1 MAPRASDGIAIVGI
15 GCRFPGGAD
24 GPDAFWKLLKDGFNA
39 VKEIPPSRAGF
50 NELFDADPKKPGRTY
65 SRWGGLLERIDLF
78 DAQFF
83 GISPREA
90 VHIDPQHRLLLEL
103 VWEACEDA
111 GIPPPKLAGSRT
123 SVFIGISTHDYGD
136 MQMYP
141 QHRGEIDM
149 HTNSGTAT
157 SIAANRISYLYDLR
171 GPSVAIDTAC
181 SSSLSA
187 VHFACQSLRN
197 GDCTVAVAGGVQ
209 LLLAPELSIGF
220 CKASMLS
227 KDGEC
232 RAFDASANG
241 YVRSEGAGVVLLKP
255 LKDALA
261 AGDPIYA
268 VIRATAVN
276 QDGHTNGMTVPSPIA
291 QQAMIEEALG
301 KAGIEPRDVQY
312 IETHGT
318 GTQVGDP
325 IEASAIGA
333 AMKKGR
339 DKDILCAIGSVKTNL
354 GHLEAASGMPGLIKV
369 ALALRHRQLPASL
382 HFHEANPAIDLSA
395 LKLRV
400 VTELEPWPGSEG
412 LPVAGINSFG
422 FGGANAHV
430 ILEGVPQPE
439 AAKTEEAG
447 IARLLAVSAKS
458 PEALKALAIAYA
470 DDLRSAGD
478 VGPALRDICYTAAEH
493 RAHQDCRLAI
503 TCTSK
508 EDLAA
513 SLEDYI
519 SGTAS
524 PKVVHGL
531 VQAAPGA
538 KLAFVFAGMGPQW
551 WGMGRQLR
559 ATEPVFRATLE
570 RCDEILRPYAGWSLL
585 EEFSRDEATSRVAS
599 PELAQVTNF
608 AIQVALSDLWA
619 SRGIRPD
626 AVIGHSGGAMAA
638 AYIAGVHSLED
649 ALRLSF
655 HRSRLQGRPTN
666 SGGMLAVG
674 APFEE
679 IKPMLAGKEHLVS
692 LAAVN
697 GPSAITLAGDRDA
710 IDELHA
716 ALQEQRIF
724 ARVLA
729 VTIAYHSPAM
739 DKIKAEF
746 LASVPGLKGQPAT
759 IPFLSDTTGT
769 WARGDE
775 CDVNYWWRAIRQPVL
790 FHIGIEEILHAG
802 VTNFVEISPHP
813 VLVSSILEC
822 MKSHAIKGLAIS
834 SIRRMEDERAAM
846 LRSLGALY
854 TIGRTPE
861 WSALRE
867 AGGNLVRLP
876 HYAWQRERHWFEPSA
891 GTLTSTTFIAH
902 KAGDHPLLGARLRSA
917 RPMWENVAGTGATE
931 YLQEHIVQGSPV
943 YPGAAYVEMALAARR
958 SREPESGVAVPTI
971 QIRDIEFLKPLVLNR
986 DNGAAIQF
994 AFDPEGGSFEIFSLS
1009 NADAATWTL
1018 HSRGEAIAKKSGQT
1032 ARVDLEAAQTRIHT
1046 AVDTGNF
1053 YKAMAQRGLD
1063 YGQAFRGIDK
1073 LRAAHGEALGFIALD
1088 SLANGAD
1095 YCVHPALLDAAFQV
1109 IVAAADSDAARRRL
1123 FLPTKIHELSFH
1135 ASPKER
1141 FWVIAKVTE
1150 AAPAAVTAEL
1160 TIVAEDGAVCIA
1172 IEGFTA
1178 RLIDAA
1184 GQGGQDSIDNWL
1196 YDYRWESGA
1205 SLTTKDIVAGHLPSD
1220 AECVTIRA
1228 HADERSLGTGWRS
1241 YYSEVE
1247 GRLNEL
1253 TAAYIAEAAISLDSA
1268 LAGSWRHSLA
1278 TQCLEILNTIKRPEA
1293 ESASSLA
1300 QRLLADFP
1308 RHQLDVELLGVC
1320 GPRLADVVAG
1330 RADGR
1335 DVLFSSTALPIL
1347 ERFYKESP
1355 ASAFYNVLM
1364 SEIVADFASS
1374 FTASRPLR
1382 ILEVGAGT
1390 GGTTSQVL
1398 PLLDPSAT
1406 NYVFSDCSPIFLDR
1420 AQTKFAAE
1428 YPFLSTQL
1436 FDVTKDLALS
1446 GLKAGSFDL
1455 ILAANVLHATPQVAP
1470 CVTHLRELLAP
1481 GGALMLLEI
1490 TRHPLWLDILFG
1502 QMDGW
1507 WKFEDCERRPHHPLM
1522 TGNTWCEVL
1531 AECGFESPMAI
1542 ADSPPGEAAQSIVL
1556 ARRPIEKIATETR
1569 RWIIFADQGG
1579 VGRRL
1584 AAALAQEAIEA
1595 ELIYASNT
1603 ELARWTADTVA
1614 PFNRMCDGIV
1624 HLWSLDAPT
1633 LSDSIGDECSFDEA
1647 VNLGCGSVLS
1657 TLQRVVQG
1665 TPLAERGFVLVTA
1678 GAQAALADDV
1688 PALLQ
1693 TPLWGLGR
1701 VIRKELPGLRCRM
1714 LDLSA
1719 SPSDKEILGLAR
1731 EIASDGDGGDV
1742 WEEEVALRG
1751 GERLVHRL
1759 RPITLEGIAA
1769 SVPPV
1774 VADPEDEWHAEMGAT
1789 GSFDSIVLRRTQRS
1803 EPQPLEVEIA
1813 IHAAGLNFRDVVLGM
1828 GAVAGLEAEDSF
1840 GSRRLGFDLAGTITK
1855 VGEGVCN
1862 LRVGDQVFGIARGAF
1877 ASYAI
1882 ANAALIVPRP
1892 EYVTAKHASSIP
1904 VAFVTAHYSLRYL
1917 AHLSRGES
1925 VLIHVASGG
1934 VGVAAIQMAKRIGA
1948 RIFAT
1953 AGSEAKRQYVASL
1966 GVEAVMDSR
1975 SFAFADEV
1983 LARTGGRG
1991 VDVILNSLAG
2001 EAIDKGIAAL
2011 APYGRFIELGKSDI
2025 YQNHRLQ
2032 LLPFKKNLSF
2042 FAVDLDRMCFERT
2055 EFVSKLLHEVAE
2067 ELLSGLLQPPPCTEF
2082 PMQDLAGAMRFMA
2095 QAKHIGKVVVT
2106 NKTAA
2111 RVRDTVPEIAP
2122 IQAEATYLITGG
2134 MGGVGLLTA
2143 RFLVD
2148 RGARNIMLVGRSLP
2162 ADIDARLKDMRKGN
2176 TSIQVLPA
2184 DVSNAEDVARVIT
2197 FIRDKMPP
2205 LRGILHAAMVLA
2217 DTALGELDETSMNA
2231 VMAPKMLGA
2240 WNLHRET
2247 LDTPLDFFVSFSS
2260 ITSILGN
2267 PFQGNYAAANAFL
2280 DAFATYR
2287 RAHGLKATTI
2297 NWGVIAGSGYVARH
2311 PEIEE
2316 ALNRQGYQSF
2326 TELQVTEV
2334 LSELLRHDA
2343 RQIMAARID
2352 WRRLAEFGAK
2362 AAQSPRIRHLVP
2374 ATSAGGGQSGMSSMR
2389 TKLEGEDASSRAAIL
2404 EQYLREQVARLL
2416 GAAPSAIESTR
2427 AITDLGLDSLIATEL
2442 TVVLERDLKVQ
2453 IAGTLL
2459 LSGISIHLLS
2469 RELAVMMWPT
2479 LKPDQQARNVEP
2491 AEAVRI
2497 EAVHIEAAAPADLP
2511 THDATPETAAPLR
2524 QAQSNTHA
2532 VEFSEAAAK
2541 PVDQPVSYAA
2551 LDYRSW
2557 TFGQQVVRNVTTAGF
2572 HLLARIDAA
2581 GFENIPETG
2590 PCLLAVNHLSMAD
2603 VPLVLTLL
2611 PRRAIILAND
2621 RLRQNKLIDW
2631 FVSDMGQAIYIKQNQ
2646 GDEEALQRGLQV
2658 LNAGG
2663 LLALA
2668 PEGTRSRTG
2677 GLLRGNTG
2685 VAYLATHADIPVVP
2699 LVAWGQ
2705 EKWRERGSRVDR
2717 IPIHVRVGA
2726 PMRFPQ
2732 GPVPPAAIRGYTDQI
2747 MGALAAMLPA
2757 EYRGVYATEE
2767 GSTETPMLTTIG
2779 SDR

>member
-1 MAPRASDGIAIVGI
+1 VRPVEAIGPQNNDAVAIIGI

-24 GPDAFWKLLKDGFNA
+24 SPDAFWELLKDGFNA
-39 VKEIPPSRAGF
+39 VKEIPQNRTGF
-50 NELFDADPKKPGRTY
+50 HELFDADPKKPGRTY
-65 SRWGGLLERIDLF
+65 SRWGGFLERIDLF

-83 GISPREA
+83 GIAPREA

-111 GIPPPKLAGSRT
+111 GIPPPELAGSRMG
-123 SVFIGISTHDYGD
+123 VFVGISTHDYGD

-197 GDCTVAVAGGVQ
+197 GDCSMAVAGGVQ

-261 AGDPIYA
+261 AGDTVYA

-276 QDGHTNGMTVPSPIA
+276 QDGHTHGMTVPSPAA

-301 KAGIEPRDVQY
+301 KAGIEPRNVQY

-325 IEASAIGA
+325 IEASAVGA
-333 AMKKGR
+333 AMSTGR
-339 DKDILCAIGSVKTNL
+339 DAANPCAIGSVKTNL

-369 ALALRHRQLPASL
+369 ALALQHRQLPGSV
-382 HFHEANPAIDLSA
+382 HFHEANPAIDLST

-400 VTELEPWPGSEG
+400 VTKLEPWPESEG
-412 LPVAGINSFG
+412 LPVAGVNSFG

-430 ILEGVPQPE
+430 VLEGVAPPHAAE
-439 AAKTEEAG
+439 AEQTG
-447 IARLLAVSAKS
+447 MARLLTISAKT
-458 PEALKALAIAYA
+458 PEALKSQAIAYA
-470 DDLRSAGD
+470 DDLRSSGD
-478 VGPALRDICYTAAEH
+478 TGSAIRDICHTANER
-493 RAHQDCRLAI
+493 RAHHDCRLAI
-503 TCTSK
+503 TASNK

-513 SLEDYI
+513 SLEDFI

-524 PKVVHGL
+524 PKITHGRL
-531 VQAAPGA
+531 QAASEA
-538 KLAFVFAGMGPQW
+538 RLAFVFAGMGPQW

-559 ATEPVFRATLE
+559 ANEPAFRATLE

-585 EEFSRDEATSRVAS
+585 EEFSRDEASSRVAL

-619 SRGIRPD
+619 SRGIKPD

-638 AYIAGVHSLED
+638 AYIAGVYSLED

-655 HRSRLQGRPTN
+655 HRSRLQGRPAN

-697 GPSAITLAGDRDA
+697 GPSAITLAGDRDT

-716 ALQEQRIF
+716 AMQEQRIF
-724 ARVLA
+724 ARILA

-739 DKIKAEF
+739 DKIKDEF
-746 LASVPGLKGQPAT
+746 LASVPGLHGRLAT
-759 IPFLSDTTGT
+759 TPFLSDTTGT

-790 FHIGIEEILHAG
+790 FHKGIEEMLHAG
-802 VTNFVEISPHP
+802 ITNFVEISPHP
-813 VLVSSILEC
+813 VLVSSILES
-822 MKSHAIKGLAIS
+822 MKSHGVKGLVVP

-854 TIGRTPE
+854 TMGRTPE

-867 AGGNLVRLP
+867 DGARLVRLP
-876 HYAWQRERHWFEPSA
+876 RYAWQRERHWFEPSA
-891 GTLTSTTFIAH
+891 GLHSATNFIER

-917 RPMWENVAGTGATE
+917 RPVWENAAGTGATE
-931 YLQEHIVQGSPV
+931 YLQEHIVQGSAV

-958 SREPESGVAVPTI
+958 SMDPGSRVAVH
-971 QIRDIEFLKPLVLNR
+971 DIEFLKPLVVSR
-986 DNGAAIQF
+986 DAGTAIQF
-994 AFDPEGGSFEIFSLS
+994 AFDREDGGFEVFSS
-1009 NADAATWTL
+1009 TASDGAAWTL
-1018 HSRGEAIAKKSGQT
+1018 HSHGKATVKKGGRLS
-1032 ARVDLEAAQTRIHT
+1032 AVDLDAARTRIHT
-1046 AVDTGNF
+1046 PVDNDDF
-1053 YKAMAQRGLD
+1053 YEAMAQRGLN
-1063 YGQAFRGIDK
+1063 YGPAFRGIDK
-1073 LRAAHGEALGFIALD
+1073 LWAIDGEALGFIALKD
-1088 SLANGAD
+1088 PLNCAD
-1095 YCVHPALLDAAFQV
+1095 YSVHPALLDAAFQV
-1109 IVAAADSDAARRRL
+1109 IVAAADSDTASRRL
-1123 FLPTKIHELSFH
+1123 FLPTKIRELSFH
-1135 ASPKER
+1135 APPRER

-1150 AAPAAVTAEL
+1150 ATPVAVTAEL
-1160 TIVAEDGAVCIA
+1160 TIVAEDGTTCIE

-1178 RLIDAA
+1178 RLVDAA
-1184 GQGGQDSIDNWL
+1184 GYGAQDSIDNWL
-1196 YDYRWESGA
+1196 YEYRWEPA
-1205 SLTTKDIVAGHLPSD
+1205 VSLATKEALAGHLPSETECMAIRERANQRS
-1220 AECVTIRA
+1220 AET
-1228 HADERSLGTGWRS
+1228 EWRT

-1247 GRLNEL
+1247 TRLNEL
-1253 TAAYIAEAAISLDSA
+1253 TAAYIAEARISIDA
-1268 LAGSWRHSLA
+1268 VLAGSWRHALA
-1278 TQCLEILNTIKRPEA
+1278 TQCLEILNLVKPSRSAATLA
-1293 ESASSLA
+1293 E
-1300 QRLLADFP
+1300 RLLLDFP
-1308 RHQLDVELLGVC
+1308 RHQLDVELLELC

-1330 RADGR
+1330 RADGH
-1335 DVLFSSTALPIL
+1335 DVLFSATALPLL
-1347 ERFYKESP
+1347 ERFYRESP
-1355 ASAFYNVLM
+1355 ASAFYNALM
-1364 SEIVADFASS
+1364 AERVADFASNFS
-1374 FTASRPLR
+1374 AARPLR

-1390 GGTTSQVL
+1390 GGTTSMVL
-1398 PLLDPSAT
+1398 PLLDPEAT
-1406 NYVFSDCSPIFLDR
+1406 DYVFSDVSPIFLER
-1420 AQTKFAAE
+1420 AQAKFVAD
-1428 YPFLSTQL
+1428 YPFLTTQI

-1446 GLKAGSFDL
+1446 GLKPGFFDL
-1455 ILAANVLHATPQVAP
+1455 ILAANVLHATPQVEP
-1470 CVTHLRELLAP
+1470 CTARLRELLAP

-1490 TRHPLWLDILFG
+1490 TRHPLWLDIVFG
-1502 QMDGW
+1502 QIDGW
-1507 WKFEDCERRPHHPLM
+1507 WKFEDRDRRPHHPLM
-1522 TGNTWCEVL
+1522 TGDKWCDLL

-1542 ADSPPGEAAQSIVL
+1542 ADSAPGEAAQSIIV
-1556 ARRPIEKIATETR
+1556 AGRGIEKIVTGTK
-1569 RWIIFADQGG
+1569 RWLLFADEGG

-1584 AAALAQEAIEA
+1584 ATALAEQSIDT
-1595 ELIYASNT
+1595 ELVYASDADLALWNT
-1603 ELARWTADTVA
+1603 ETVVK
-1614 PFNRMCDGIV
+1614 FDGIV
-1624 HLWSLDAPT
+1624 HLWSLDAPL
-1633 LSDSIGDECSFDEA
+1633 LSDSILDTSPFDEA
-1647 VNLGCGSVLS
+1647 AKLSCGSVLS
-1657 TLQRVVQG
+1657 ILQRVVQG
-1665 TPLAERGFVLVTA
+1665 TSLAERGFVLVTA
-1678 GAQAALADDV
+1678 GAQAALAEEAPV
-1688 PALLQ
+1688 LLQ
-1693 TPLWGLGR
+1693 TPVWGLGR

-1719 SPSDKEILGLAR
+1719 SPTPEEVLGLAR
-1731 EIASDGDGGDV
+1731 EIARDGDGGDV

-1751 GERLVHRL
+1751 NERFVRRL

-1769 SVPPV
+1769 AVPPI
-1774 VADPEDEWHAEMGAT
+1774 VAAPEDEWHAEMGAT
-1789 GSFDSIVLRRTQRS
+1789 GSFDSIVFRRRERS
-1803 EPQPLEVEIA
+1803 RPGPLEVEVA

-1828 GAVAGLEAEDSF
+1828 GAVSGLEAEDSY
-1840 GSRRLGFDLAGTITK
+1840 GSQRLGFDLAGTITS
-1855 VGEGVCN
+1855 VGDDVSG
-1862 LRVGDQVFGIARGAF
+1862 LRVGDEVFGIARGAF
-1877 ASYAI
+1877 ASYAM

-1892 EYVTAKHASSIP
+1892 EHITAEQASSVP

-1917 AHLSRGES
+1917 AQLAEGET

-1953 AGSEAKRQYVASL
+1953 AGSHAKRQYVASL

-1975 SFAFADEV
+1975 SLSFAEEV
-1983 LARTGGRG
+1983 LAMTGGRG

-2025 YQNHRLQ
+2025 YQNRRLQ

-2067 ELLSGLLQPPPCTEF
+2067 ELRSGLLEPPPCTEF
-2082 PMQDLAGAMRFMA
+2082 LMEDLSGAMRFMA

-2106 NKTAA
+2106 NKTPVS
-2111 RVRDTVPEIAP
+2111 VRDSVPATAP
-2122 IQAEATYLITGG
+2122 VHDHGTYLITGG

-2143 RFLVD
+2143 RFLLD
-2148 RGARNIMLVGRSLP
+2148 RGARNLALVGRAVPEDVDLKL
-2162 ADIDARLKDMRKGN
+2162 ADLRRDGIN
-2176 TSIQVLPA
+2176 IQTLAA
-2184 DVSNAEDVARVIT
+2184 DVSNADEVTRVVEI
-2197 FIRDKMPP
+2197 IRDTMPP

-2217 DTALGELDETSMNA
+2217 DTALTELDEASMNA
-2231 VMAPKMLGA
+2231 VMAPKILGA
-2240 WNLHRET
+2240 WNLHCQT

-2260 ITSILGN
+2260 ITSLLGN
-2267 PFQGNYAAANAFL
+2267 PLQGNYAAANTFL

-2287 RAHGLKATTI
+2287 RARGLKATTI

-2326 TELQVTEV
+2326 TEPQVTQV

-2343 RQIMAARID
+2343 GQIMAARID
-2352 WRRLAEFGAK
+2352 WRRLAEFGPK
-2362 AAQSPRIRHLVP
+2362 SAQSPRIRHLVP
-2374 ATSAGGGQSGMSSMR
+2374 AAASEGLRPGLSSIR
-2389 TKLEGEDASSRAAIL
+2389 TKLEGEDASLRTTLL

-2416 GAAPSAIESTR
+2416 GAAPASIESTR

-2453 IAGTLL
+2453 IAGALL
-2459 LSGISIHLLS
+2459 LSGISIHLLAG
-2469 RELAVMMWPT
+2469 ELAVMLWPASKSEELPVET
-2479 LKPDQQARNVEP
+2479 VSIEPTASTDLPLRETETVPAAPELPPQIGTSRVEIVEP
-2491 AEAVRI
+2491 VPQSI
-2497 EAVHIEAAAPADLP
+2497 EGH
-2511 THDATPETAAPLR
+2511 
-2524 QAQSNTHA
+2524 
-2532 VEFSEAAAK
+2532 
-2541 PVDQPVSYAA
+2541 VDYST
-2551 LDYRSW
+2551 LDYKTW
-2557 TFGQQVVRNVTTAGF
+2557 TFGQQVVRKTTSVGF
-2572 HLLARIDAA
+2572 QLLAKIDAQ
-2581 GFENIPETG
+2581 GLENIPVSG
-2590 PCLLAVNHLSMAD
+2590 PCILAVNHLSMAD

-2631 FVSDMGQAIYIKQNQ
+2631 FVSDMGQAIYVKKNEA
-2646 GDEEALQRGLQV
+2646 EEEPLQRALEV
-2658 LNAGG
+2658 LRAGG

-2668 PEGTRSRTG
+2668 PEGTRSKTG

-2685 VAYLATHADIPVVP
+2685 VAYLATHADVPVVP

-2705 EKWRERGSRVDR
+2705 EKWRDRGRRIAR

-2726 PMRFPQ
+2726 PMSFPQ
-2732 GPVPPAAIRGYTDQI
+2732 GPAAPPVLRRYTDQI
-2747 MGALAAMLPA
+2747 MTALAAMLPA
-2757 EYRGVYATEE
+2757 EYRGVYGRDEQIAELLE
-2767 GSTETPMLTTIG
+2767 LTSSG
-2779 SDR
+2779 RER

>member
-1 MAPRASDGIAIVGI
+1 MDTRASDGVAIVGI

-24 GPDAFWKLLKDGFNA
+24 GPDAFWTLLKDGFNA
-39 VKEIPPSRAGF
+39 VKEIPANRAGF

-65 SRWGGLLERIDLF
+65 SRWGGFLEHIDLF

-90 VHIDPQHRLLLEL
+90 VRIDPQHRLLLEL

-111 GIPPPKLAGSRT
+111 GIPPSKLAGTRT
-123 SVFIGISTHDYGD
+123 GVFVGISTHDYGD

-141 QHRGEIDM
+141 QHRAEIDM

-171 GPSVAIDTAC
+171 GPSMAIDTAC

-187 VHFACQSLRN
+187 VHFACQSLRS
-197 GDCTVAVAGGVQ
+197 GDCNVAVAGGVQ
-209 LLLAPELSIGF
+209 LLLAPELTIGF

-255 LKDALA
+255 LREALA
-261 AGDPIYA
+261 TGDPVYA

-301 KAGIEPRDVQY
+301 KVGIEPRNVQY
-312 IETHGT
+312 VETHGT

-325 IEASAIGA
+325 IEASAVGA
-333 AMKKGR
+333 AMGKGR
-339 DKDILCAIGSVKTNL
+339 DIGSPCAIGSVKTNL

-369 ALALRHRQLPASL
+369 ALALRYRQLPASL
-382 HFHEANPAIDLSA
+382 HFHEANPAIDLAA

-400 VTELEPWPGSEG
+400 VTKLEPWPESEG

-430 ILEGVPQPE
+430 VLEGVAPPH
-439 AAKTEEAG
+439 AAEVEQTG
-447 IARLLAVSAKS
+447 MARLLAISAKT
-458 PEALKALAIAYA
+458 PEALKAQAITYA

-478 VGPALRDICYTAAEH
+478 AGPSLRDICYTANER
-493 RAHQDCRLAI
+493 RAHHDCRLAI
-503 TCTSK
+503 TSSNK

-513 SLEDYI
+513 SLEDFI

-524 PKVVHGL
+524 PKIAHGR
-531 VQAAPGA
+531 VQLAPEA
-538 KLAFVFAGMGPQW
+538 RLAFVFAGMGPQW

-559 ATEPVFRATLE
+559 ANEPVFRATLE
-570 RCDEILRPYAGWSLL
+570 RCDEILRPYAEWSLL

-608 AIQVALSDLWA
+608 AIQIALADLWA
-619 SRGIRPD
+619 ARGIRPD

-674 APFEE
+674 APFDE

-697 GPSAITLAGDRDA
+697 GQSAITLAGDRDT
-710 IDELHA
+710 IDALHA

-739 DKIKAEF
+739 DKIKEEF
-746 LASVPGLKGQPAT
+746 LSSVPNLHALPAT

-769 WARGDE
+769 WTHGDE

-790 FHIGIEEILHAG
+790 FHKGIEEILQSGISH
-802 VTNFVEISPHP
+802 FVEISPHP
-813 VLVSSILEC
+813 VLVSSIVEC
-822 MKSHAIKGLAIS
+822 MKSHGVKGLAVP
-834 SIRRMEDERAAM
+834 SIRRMEDERTAM

-867 AGGNLVRLP
+867 DGACLVRLP
-876 HYAWQRERHWFEPSA
+876 HYAWQRERHWFEPSVGLHSA
-891 GTLTSTTFIAH
+891 MTFMERE
-902 KAGDHPLLGARLRSA
+902 AGDHPLLGARLRSA
-917 RPMWENVAGTGATE
+917 RPVWENAAGTGATE

-958 SREPESGVAVPTI
+958 RIDPDSGVVVH
-971 QIRDIEFLKPLVLNR
+971 DIEFLKPLVLNR
-986 DNGAAIQF
+986 ENGTAIQF
-994 AFDPEGGSFEIFSLS
+994 AFDSEVGGFEVFSS
-1009 NADAATWTL
+1009 ATVDGAAWIL
-1018 HSRGEAIAKKSGQT
+1018 HSRGNAATLKHKKKDT
-1032 ARVDLEAAQTRIHT
+1032 VDLEAVRIRIHT
-1046 AVDTGNF
+1046 AVDTGDF
-1053 YKAMAQRGLD
+1053 YEVMGQRGLD
-1063 YGQAFRGIDK
+1063 YGPVFRGIDK
-1073 LRAAHGEALGFIALD
+1073 LWAVDGEALGLIVLNG
-1088 SLANGAD
+1088 LANCGD

-1123 FLPTKIHELSFH
+1123 FLPTKIREFAFH
-1135 ASPKER
+1135 APPGER
-1141 FWVIAKVTE
+1141 FWVVAKVTDATPE
-1150 AAPAAVTAEL
+1150 AVTAKL
-1160 TIVAEDGAVCIA
+1160 TILADDGTTCIEIA
-1172 IEGFTA
+1172 GFTA

-1184 GQGGQDSIDNWL
+1184 GQGVQDSIDNWL
-1196 YDYRWESGA
+1196 YDYRWEPA
-1205 SLTTKDIVAGHLPSD
+1205 ALVATKEVLVGHLPSE
-1220 AECVTIRA
+1220 AESVAIRV
-1228 HADERSLGTGWRS
+1228 HADERAMETGWLS
-1241 YYSEVE
+1241 YYSAVE
-1247 GRLNEL
+1247 ARLNEL
-1253 TAAYIAEAAISLDSA
+1253 TAGYIAEAALSLDA
-1268 LAGSWRHSLA
+1268 VAAGSWRHSLA
-1278 TQCLEILNTIKRPEA
+1278 AQCIEILRTVKPSKA
-1293 ESASSLA
+1293 ESAATLA
-1300 QRLLADFP
+1300 ERLLLDFP
-1308 RHQLDVELLGVC
+1308 GHRLDVELLGLC
-1320 GPRLADVVAG
+1320 GPRLADVIAG
-1330 RADGR
+1330 LVDGR
-1335 DVLFSSTALPIL
+1335 DVLFSATALPIL

-1355 ASAFYNVLM
+1355 ASVFYNVLM
-1364 SEIVADFASS
+1364 GERVADFASNFS
-1374 FTASRPLR
+1374 AARPLR

-1390 GGTTSQVL
+1390 GGTTSLVL
-1398 PLLDPSAT
+1398 PLLDPGAT
-1406 NYVFSDCSPIFLDR
+1406 TYVFSDVSPIFLDR
-1420 AQTKFAAE
+1420 AQTKFAAQ

-1446 GLKAGSFDL
+1446 GMKPGSFDL

-1470 CVTHLRELLAP
+1470 CVARLQELLAP

-1490 TRHPLWLDILFG
+1490 TRHPLWLDIVFG

-1507 WKFEDCERRPHHPLM
+1507 WKFEDRERRPHHPLM
-1522 TGNTWCEVL
+1522 TADKWCALLE
-1531 AECGFESPMAI
+1531 ECGFETPMAI
-1542 ADSPPGEAAQSIVL
+1542 ADNAPGEAAQSIIFG
-1556 ARRPIEKIATETR
+1556 RRTVEKIATGTS
-1569 RWIIFADQGG
+1569 RWLIFADQGG

-1584 AAALAQEAIEA
+1584 ATALATLSIDAK
-1595 ELIYASNT
+1595 LIYASEVDLT
-1603 ELARWTADTVA
+1603 RWNEDTVA
-1614 PFNRMCDGIV
+1614 RFEGMLDGIV
-1624 HLWSLDAPT
+1624 HLWSLDAPV
-1633 LSDSIGDECSFDEA
+1633 LGDSTGDESSFDEA
-1647 VNLGCGSVLS
+1647 GKLGCGSVLS
-1657 TLQRVVQG
+1657 ILQRVVQE

-1678 GAQAALADDV
+1678 GAQAALAGEE

-1693 TPLWGLGR
+1693 TPVWGIGR

-1719 SPSDKEILGLAR
+1719 SPSDEEIVGLAH
-1731 EIASDGDGGDV
+1731 EIASAGDGGDV
-1742 WEEEVALRG
+1742 WEEEVALRD
-1751 GERLVHRL
+1751 GERFVHRL
-1759 RPITLEGIAA
+1759 RPVTLEGIAA
-1769 SVPPV
+1769 ATPPV
-1774 VADPEDEWHAEMGAT
+1774 VAGPEDEWHAEMGAT
-1789 GSFDSIVLRRTQRS
+1789 GSFDSIVLRRTARS
-1803 EPQPLEVEIA
+1803 EPRPLEVEVA

-1828 GAVAGLEAEDSF
+1828 GVVGGLEAEDSF
-1840 GSRRLGFDLAGTITK
+1840 GNRRLGFDLAGTVTR
-1855 VGEGVCN
+1855 VGNGVSN
-1862 LRVGDQVFGIARGAF
+1862 LRTGDQVFGIARGAF

-1882 ANAALIVPRP
+1882 ANAALVVPRP
-1892 EYVTAKHASSIP
+1892 AHITAEQASSIP

-1975 SFAFADEV
+1975 SLAFADEV
-1983 LARTGGRG
+1983 LVLTGGRG

-2001 EAIDKGIAAL
+2001 EAIDTGIAAL

-2067 ELLSGLLQPPPCTEF
+2067 ELRSGLLEPPPCTEF

-2106 NKTAA
+2106 NKAA
-2111 RVRDTVPEIAP
+2111 ANVRDSVPEMAP
-2122 IQAEATYLITGG
+2122 IHADATYLITGG
-2134 MGGVGLLTA
+2134 MGGIGLLTA

-2148 RGARNIMLVGRSLP
+2148 RGARNIVLIGRSVP
-2162 ADIDARLKDMRKGN
+2162 ADIDARLDALRQRDA
-2176 TSIQVLPA
+2176 SVQALSA
-2184 DVSNAEDVARVIT
+2184 DVANAEDVARIVT
-2197 FIRDKMPP
+2197 FVRDKMPP

-2217 DTALGELDETSMNA
+2217 DTALGELDEKSLNA
-2231 VMAPKMLGA
+2231 VMAPKIIGA
-2240 WNLHRET
+2240 WNLHRQT
-2247 LDTPLDFFVSFSS
+2247 LGTPLDFFVSFSS
-2260 ITSILGN
+2260 ITSLLGN
-2267 PFQGNYAAANAFL
+2267 PLQGNYAAANTFL
-2280 DAFATYR
+2280 DAFAIYR
-2287 RAHGLKATTI
+2287 RARGLKATTI

-2326 TELQVTEV
+2326 TELQVMQV
-2334 LSELLRHDA
+2334 LSVLLRHDA

-2352 WRRLAEFGAK
+2352 WRRLAEFGPK
-2362 AAQSPRIRHLVP
+2362 AAQSPRIRHLIP
-2374 ATSAGGGQSGMSSMR
+2374 ATAAEFVPHGMSSIR
-2389 TKLEGEDASSRAAIL
+2389 AKLEGENASSRAAAL

-2416 GAAPSAIESTR
+2416 GATPSAIEATR

-2459 LSGISIHLLS
+2459 LSGINVHLLAG
-2469 RELAVMMWPT
+2469 ELAVMLWPAS
-2479 LKPDQQARNVEP
+2479 KPDEQTAIAEP
-2491 AEAVRI
+2491 SESVRI
-2497 EAVHIEAAAPADLP
+2497 EPAAPANLP
-2511 THDATPETAAPLR
+2511 AHEAAP
-2524 QAQSNTHA
+2524 
-2532 VEFSEAAAK
+2532 AAPELQPQPTTPTAGIAEIGAK
-2541 PVDQPVSYAA
+2541 PVDQPVNYAA
-2551 LDYRSW
+2551 LDYRNWS
-2557 TFGQQVVRNVTTAGF
+2557 FGQQVVRKVTTAGF
-2572 HLLARIDAA
+2572 RLLAKIDAA
-2581 GFENIPETG
+2581 GFENIPESG

-2611 PRRAIILAND
+2611 PRRSIILAND

-2631 FVSDMGQAIYIKQNQ
+2631 FVSDMGQAIYIKRNQ
-2646 GDEEALQRGLQV
+2646 GDEEALQRALQV

-2668 PEGTRSRTG
+2668 PEGTRSKTG

-2685 VAYLATHADIPVVP
+2685 VAYLATHADVPVVP

-2705 EKWRERGSRVDR
+2705 EKWRDRRSRADR
-2717 IPIHVRVGA
+2717 IPISVRVGA

-2732 GPVPPAAIRGYTDQI
+2732 GHASPAAIRGYTDQI
-2747 MGALAAMLPA
+2747 MRALAAMLPT
-2757 EYRGVYATEE
+2757 EYHGVYGTEE
-2767 GSTETPMLTTIG
+2767 EAAESPELAATGR
-2779 SDR
+2779 DR